1 MSRLYRQ
8 LGATLALLGICSTT
22 LAAGPAS
29 RDLSL
34 TRDGLLRGQV
44 LTAEGQAVKGATVV
58 LSKIG
63 QPALSVKTAENG
75 KFQFAGVAPG
85 VYQLASAGR
94 GGTVRVWNSELAP
107 PKAHDGALI
116 VSGDVAR
123 GKFFGGEGGMFSN
136 PLCLTLIVAAAIA
149 IPLAL
154 ADDDG
159 S

>member
-34 TRDGLLRGQV
+34 SRDGSLRGQV
-44 LTAEGQAVKGATVV
+44 LTAEGQAVAGTEVV
-58 LSKIG
+58 LTKTG
-63 QPALSVKTAENG
+63 QAPVAVKTAKDG
-75 KFQFAGVAPG
+75 KFEFNGVAPG
-85 VYQLASAGR
+85 IYQLASQGR
-94 GGTVRVWNSELAP
+94 GGTVRVWNSEIAP

-116 VSGDVAR
+116 VTGDVAR
-123 GKFFGGEGGMFSN
+123 GQFFGGEGGIFSN

-154 ADDDG
+154 NDDG
-159 S
+159 GS